1 MIGAAGNT
9 IITQKRS
16 DLVIFT
22 GFLAV
27 PSGTSVTFREKLV
40 FRALKCG
47 RLSFIL
53 AAHTPFKR
61 LAQHRGGKSDPR
73 TSGSDHLS
81 RGGTRYRERW
91 EQLAGSKVRLKLFPQ
106 SHPAPGACCHQEC
119 YDNRTY
125 ESLKRIGRL
134 RRARSRRCCGRACAA
149 RAWAPA
155 ASSGVRI

>member
-1 MIGAAGNT
+1 MIGAAGQ
-9 IITQKRS
+9 IMIKQKR
-16 DLVIFT
+16 LEWVIFI

-81 RGGTRYRERW
+81 PGGTRYRERS
-91 EQLAGSKVRLKLFPQ
+91 EQLAGSKVPLKLFPQ
-106 SHPAPGACCHQEC
+106 THPPPRPRCHQEG
-119 YDNRTY
+119 YDNPT
-125 ESLKRIGRL
+125 
-134 RRARSRRCCGRACAA
+134 
-149 RAWAPA
+149 
-155 ASSGVRI
+155 